1 MNAAGGGQA
10 AGAPPVI
17 PIQTCK
23 LPPPRQLG
31 LDETRES
38 LTNWLY
44 LAQNF
49 FSRDD
54 SFSRFVLPAQTWDPA
69 AANFGFVNEGPETR
83 LRRTGPEVAAALD
96 RFFKAMSGFFPF
108 NFLARRFPQ
117 STSFASMKAMVYRAY
132 NHQLDGVS
140 LLKVHEMKRQPEE
153 NHYIFFERLQ
163 DYFYQHLVGPNI
175 NAGGYTSGP
184 GGDQMS
190 ISQANIIA
198 MMWLDKID
206 RRLVQFV
213 QVEYGTELRGG
224 TQLVDLIPRMASDMP
239 SLLSKLDDAGI
250 NRLHGREHGG
260 TVNYFAG
267 T

>member
-117 STSFASMKAMVYRAY
+117 STSFASMKACKTTFTSILLAPTSTLAVTPLARAETRC
-132 NHQLDGVS
+132 LFPRPIS
-140 LLKVHEMKRQPEE
+140 LQ
-153 NHYIFFERLQ
+153 
-163 DYFYQHLVGPNI
+163 
-175 NAGGYTSGP
+175 
-184 GGDQMS
+184 
-190 ISQANIIA
+190 
-198 MMWLDKID
+198 
-206 RRLVQFV
+206 
-213 QVEYGTELRGG
+213 
-224 TQLVDLIPRMASDMP
+224 
-239 SLLSKLDDAGI
+239 
-250 NRLHGREHGG
+250 
-260 TVNYFAG
+260 
-267 T
+267 